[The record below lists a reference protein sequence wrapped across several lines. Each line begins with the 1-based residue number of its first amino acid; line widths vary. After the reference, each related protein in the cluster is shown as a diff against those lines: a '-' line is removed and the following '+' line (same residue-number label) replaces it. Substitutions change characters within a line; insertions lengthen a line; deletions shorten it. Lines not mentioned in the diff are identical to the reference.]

1 LGGERITERIS
12 EHGRVLWA
20 ALPKWAPSLDDGH
33 RETYNGKKLERA
45 LMSIKTEKIW
55 MDGQLVPWEDARIH
69 VLSHGLHYG
78 TGYFE
83 GIRCYELSDGRS
95 AVFRLQEHMQRLVD
109 SGKILGFPL
118 PYSIEQMCQATVAVI
133 RANNLKACYVRPL
146 AFLGLG
152 DLGVYAP
159 NNPVNVCIAVWPW
172 GAYLGDE
179 GIKNGIR
186 AKVSSFTRHHVNATM
201 TKSKT
206 SANYVNSVLAKAEV
220 KKAGYDEAIML
231 DTEGYVSEATGENI
245 FIVRK
250 GKIKT
255 TPLTSILPGI
265 TRESIITLARDKG
278 YQVSEERFT
287 RDELYIAD
295 EAFFTGTAAELTPIR
310 EVDDR
315 QIGAG
320 RRGPVTE
327 EIQSAFFDVIKGKS
341 GERYAAWLYTI

>member
-1 LGGERITERIS
+1 M
-12 EHGRVLWA
+12 
-20 ALPKWAPSLDDGH
+20 AL
-33 RETYNGKKLERA
+33 
-45 LMSIKTEKIW
+45 KTEKIW
-55 MDGQLVPWEDARIH
+55 LDGELVRWEDAKVH
-69 VLSHGLHYG
+69 VLSHALHYG
-78 TGYFE
+78 TAYFE
-83 GIRCYELSDGRS
+83 GIRCHELADGRS
-95 AVFRLQEHMQRLVD
+95 AVFRLEEHMRRLAD

-118 PYSIEQMCQATVAVI
+118 PYSVEQLCQATKEVI
-133 RANNLKACYVRPL
+133 RANKLKACYIRPL

-152 DLGVYAP
+152 ELGVYAP
-159 NNPVNVCIAVWPW
+159 QNPVNVCIAVWPW
-172 GAYLGDE
+172 GAYLGDD

-186 AKVSSFTRHHVNATM
+186 AKVSSYTRHHVNVTM

-231 DTEGYVSEATGENI
+231 DTEGYVAEASGENI
-245 FIVRK
+245 FIVRG

-265 TRESIITLARDKG
+265 TRESIMTLARDKG
-278 YQVSEERFT
+278 YEVTEERFT

-295 EAFFTGTAAELTPIR
+295 EVFFTGTAAELTPVR

-320 RRGPVTE
+320 KRGPITE
-327 EIQSAFFDVIKGKS
+327 DLQTTFFDVIKGKAA
-341 GERYAAWLYTI
+341 EKYAKWLAYV